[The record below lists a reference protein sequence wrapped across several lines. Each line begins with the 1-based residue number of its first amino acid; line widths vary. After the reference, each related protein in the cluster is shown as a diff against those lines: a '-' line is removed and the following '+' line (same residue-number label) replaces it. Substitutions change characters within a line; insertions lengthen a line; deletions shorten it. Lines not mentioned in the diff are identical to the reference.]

1 MLEIRTISTPREID
15 EFIDFRTELYKDDPC
30 AVPYLFMDEK
40 DTLSRDKNPSFEFC
54 DAEYY
59 MAYRDG
65 KPVGRVAAII
75 NNRANKR
82 WGQKNVRFGWFDFID
97 DREVSEALIEKV
109 RAYGMERG
117 MDTIIGPMGF
127 IDLERE
133 GLLVEGHDTMATMHA
148 NHNFPYYKEHLEA
161 MGFVKDNDWV
171 QQLVT
176 VPEGVPEKFAKIT
189 SMIERRYNLKA
200 EKLSKKELMK
210 QGYGKEF
217 FQVLNKCYED
227 LYEFSELDE
236 RQIDKMVNDY
246 LGLAD
251 LNLVSFLFDKNFVT
265 EESPYG
271 KMIGFGVSFPSF
283 SEALRRTKTGKLF
296 PFGWFHLLRT
306 KLFHNTKIVDLLL
319 IGVLPE
325 YRTKGANALLFDDLI
340 KWYLKYGFTHALT
353 LAMMETNEGVLSA
366 WQYFEAKTVKRL
378 RSYKRDISVHSSQ
391 FTVHS

>member
-82 WGQKNVRFGWFDFID
+82 WGQKNVRFGWFDFIN
-97 DREVSEALIEKV
+97 DREVSEALINKV
-109 RAYGMERG
+109 REYGIAKG

-133 GLLVEGHDTMATMHA
+133 GLLVEGYDTMATMHA
-148 NHNFPYYKEHLEA
+148 NHNFPYYKDHLEA

-378 RSYKRDISVHSSQ
+378 RSYKKELKVES
-391 FTVHS
+391 

>member
-251 LNLVSFLFDKNFVT
+251 LNLVSFLFDKNYVT

-378 RSYKRDISVHSSQ
+378 RSYKKELKVES
-391 FTVHS
+391 

>member
-133 GLLVEGHDTMATMHA
+133 GLLVEGYDTMATMHA
-148 NHNFPYYKEHLEA
+148 NHNFPYYKDHLEA

-378 RSYKRDISVHSSQ
+378 RSYKKELKVES
-391 FTVHS
+391 

>member
-15 EFIDFRTELYKDDPC
+15 EFIDFRTELYKEDPC

-40 DTLSRDKNPSFEFC
+40 DTLSRDRNPSFDFC

-65 KPVGRVAAII
+65 KAVGRVAAII
-75 NNRANKR
+75 NKRANKR

-251 LNLVSFLFDKNFVT
+251 LNLVSFLFDKNYVT

-378 RSYKRDISVHSSQ
+378 RSYKKELKVES
-391 FTVHS
+391 

>member
-1 MLEIRTISTPREID
+1 
-15 EFIDFRTELYKDDPC
+15 
-30 AVPYLFMDEK
+30 MDEK
-40 DTLSRDKNPSFEFC
+40 DTLSRDRNPSFDFC

-65 KPVGRVAAII
+65 KAVGRVAAII
-75 NNRANKR
+75 NKRANKR
-82 WGQKNVRFGWFDFID
+82 WGQKYVRFGWLDFID
-97 DREVSEALIEKV
+97 DRAVSQGLIDKV
-109 RAYGMERG
+109 RAYGKERG

-133 GLLVEGHDTMATMHA
+133 GLLVEGFDTMATMHA
-148 NHNFPYYKEHLEA
+148 NHNFPYYKDHLEA
-161 MGFVKDNDWV
+161 MGFTKDNDWV
-171 QQLVT
+171 QELVT
-176 VPEGVPEKFAKIT
+176 VPEEVPEKFAKIT

-200 EKLSKKELMK
+200 EKLTKNELMK
-210 QGYGKEF
+210 QGYGREF
-217 FQVLNKCYED
+217 FSVLNKCYED

-236 RQIDKMVNDY
+236 KQIDKMVNDY

-251 LNLVSFLFDKNFVT
+251 LNLVSFLFDRNYVT
-265 EESPYG
+265 EENPYG

-283 SEALRRTKTGKLF
+283 SEALRKTKTGKLF

-325 YRTKGANALLFDDLI
+325 YRSKGANALLFDDLI

-353 LAMMETNEGVLSA
+353 LAMMETNDGVLSA

-378 RSYKRDISVHSSQ
+378 RSYKASLL
-391 FTVHS
+391 